1 MHQGQGHSSR
11 VCISTRATAAESTRA
26 TAAER
31 VSAPGSQQQ
40 SVALHRLKCFSS
52 SGGERGTCRSE
63 EVISGGPDDAQAPL
77 DTPEIG
83 PRRSGPMRNSVTSF
97 PAAFQTR
104 SWKGAPFQLDQNER
118 RGVAEA
124 NEGHSAFRHD
134 QEDRTV
140 PRSPTNSPSHVPTR
154 CLASLSIILSIF
166 CPPVLKLSQDLAITK
181 AYGFSASH
189 LWLQMP

>member
-31 VSAPGSQQQ
+31 VPAPGSQQQ

-77 DTPEIG
+77 DTPEVG

-118 RGVAEA
+118 RGLLKQMKGTARSGMIRRVVRYQEVRRILP
-124 NEGHSAFRHD
+124 HMRRHGAW
-134 QEDRTV
+134 
-140 PRSPTNSPSHVPTR
+140 P
-154 CLASLSIILSIF
+154 ALSIVLSIF
-166 CPPVLKLSQDLAITK
+166 CPPVLKLSLVCR
-181 AYGFSASH
+181 
-189 LWLQMP
+189 

>member
-1 MHQGQGHSSR
+1 MHQGHSSR